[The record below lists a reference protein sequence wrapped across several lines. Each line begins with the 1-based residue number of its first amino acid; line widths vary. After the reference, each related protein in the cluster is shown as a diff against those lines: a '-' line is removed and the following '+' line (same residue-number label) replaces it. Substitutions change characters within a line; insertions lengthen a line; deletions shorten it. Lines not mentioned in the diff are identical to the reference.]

1 LTGLPARERLEATVR
16 AVEGETPADGP
27 VIGIGWATVELGRGL
42 TELATALG
50 IGPEAFLE
58 AAPSEALGARCVVA
72 SGGLGGLVAVV
83 VLEPSTEGRLA
94 ARLARHDE
102 GPAVTWHGAPKMTRQ
117 DAPAASTTPGPFGP
131 ERPLPPVPG
140 RPDLL
145 RFIVDVPPGTIRA

>member
-1 LTGLPARERLEATVR
+1 MTGLPARERLEATVR
-16 AVEGETPADGP
+16 AVEGEAPADGP

-58 AAPSEALGARCVVA
+58 APSSEALGARCVVA
-72 SGGLGGLVAVV
+72 SGGLGGGIAVV

-102 GPAVTWHGAPKMTRQ
+102 GPAVIWHGAAGMTPSRDQ
-117 DAPAASTTPGPFGP
+117 APPTTPGPFGP

-145 RFIVDVPPGTIRA
+145 RFIVDVSPGTIRA